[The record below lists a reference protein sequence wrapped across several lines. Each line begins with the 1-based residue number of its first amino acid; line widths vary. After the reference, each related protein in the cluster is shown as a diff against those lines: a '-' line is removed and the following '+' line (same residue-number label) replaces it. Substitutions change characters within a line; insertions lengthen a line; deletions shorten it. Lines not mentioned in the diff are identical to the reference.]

1 MEDKIEVV
9 GIVDTAT
16 PPVELVDKGTAPEV
30 DGEGKQAAPE
40 KTFSQAEVDALV
52 QKRLRKEERST
63 VRRVEQQH
71 REQVE
76 AKAREVAPQR
86 AAFAD
91 DDAYLAAQV
100 EHLSERKAAE
110 KFAQRDQARTQETAS
125 EAFHER
131 AEAVKAKHAD
141 FDAVVSNPALAIND
155 GMAEFINDSD
165 AGPDI
170 AYFLGTNPA
179 KAAEIAGMSPM
190 KAARELARIEA
201 DLSTKTAVKTSSA
214 PAPITPVGNRGGAA
228 PTIANSDFS
237 EYKKLRAAQG
247 ARWSR

>member
-1 MEDKIEVV
+1 MEDEIEVV
-9 GIVDTAT
+9 GTVDTAT
-16 PPVELVDKGTAPEV
+16 PPVDLVDQGTAPAV
-30 DGEGKQAAPE
+30 DGEVTQAAPA
-40 KTFSQAEVDALV
+40 KTFTQEEVDAVV
-52 QKRLRKEERST
+52 QKRLQKEERRT
-63 VRRVEQQH
+63 VRRVEQQY
-71 REQVE
+71 REQLE
-76 AKAREVAPQR
+76 ARSREVAPQR
-86 AAFAD
+86 EAFAD

-100 EHLSERKAAE
+100 DHLAEKKAAD
-110 KFAQRDQARTQETAS
+110 KLSQRDRASQQETAN
-125 EAFHER
+125 EAFAER

-155 GMAEFINDSD
+155 AMAEFIKDSD

-170 AYFLGTNPA
+170 AYFLGKNPA
-179 KAAEIAGMSPM
+179 KAADIASLSPV

-201 DLSTKTAVKTSSA
+201 DLSTKPQVKTSSA
-214 PAPITPVGNRGGAA
+214 PAPITPVGNRGSAA

>member
-1 MEDKIEVV
+1 MEDEIEVV

-16 PPVELVDKGTAPEV
+16 PPVELVDQGTAPEV
-30 DGEGKQAAPE
+30 DGEVKQAAPA
-40 KTFSQAEVDALV
+40 KTFTQEEVDAVV
-52 QKRLRKEERST
+52 QKRLQKEERRT

-71 REQVE
+71 REQLE
-76 AKAREVAPQR
+76 ARSREVAPQR
-86 AAFAD
+86 EAFAD

-100 EHLSERKAAE
+100 DHLAEKKAAD
-110 KFAQRDQARTQETAS
+110 KLSQRDRASQQETAN
-125 EAFHER
+125 EAFAER

-155 GMAEFINDSD
+155 AMAEFIKDSD

-170 AYFLGTNPA
+170 AYFLGKNPA
-179 KAAEIAGMSPM
+179 KAADIASLSPV

-201 DLSTKTAVKTSSA
+201 DLSTKPQVKTSSA
-214 PAPITPVGNRGGAA
+214 PAPITPVGNRGSAA